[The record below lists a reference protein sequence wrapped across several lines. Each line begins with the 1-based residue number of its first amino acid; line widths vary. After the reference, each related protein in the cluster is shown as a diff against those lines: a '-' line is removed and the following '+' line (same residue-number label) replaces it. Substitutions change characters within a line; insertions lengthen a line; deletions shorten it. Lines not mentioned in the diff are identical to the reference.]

1 MVKMG
6 AVWDR
11 TAEFLTDNLNAVLP
25 IALLAFFVPA
35 SIDGALSSLTTNA
48 SGQLALVLSLLWVA
62 FGVLSLWGWLVI
74 TAMAL
79 DANRAAHAGAVARRK
94 LLPALLVTL
103 ALFAGSMLLL
113 APVALSVSA
122 WFAGGSTIEISTV
135 SALYLVAVAAV
146 LLWLGARLLPWLP
159 ALVAGES
166 LLAAV
171 PRAWALT
178 RGVALPI
185 LGVVLLWFVVMVVAV
200 LATHTVFGSVF
211 ELISGPPSSGV
222 GLSSVLTSVMV
233 AAVRTGFTVLAPAF
247 AAKLYLALAA
257 GRETALPA

>member
-11 TAEFLTDNLNAVLP
+11 TAEFLTDNLHAVLP

-35 SIDGALSSLTTNA
+35 SIDGAMSNLTTNA
-48 SGQLALVLSLLWVA
+48 SQELALVLGVLWVA

-94 LLPALLVTL
+94 LAPALIITL
-103 ALFAGSMLLL
+103 ALFIASMLLL
-113 APVALSVSA
+113 APVALSISH
-122 WFAGGSTIEISTV
+122 WFTGGSTIEISTAA
-135 SALYLVAVAAV
+135 ALYLVAVCIL
-146 LLWLGARLLPWLP
+146 LLWLGARLLLWLP

-171 PRAWALT
+171 PRSWALT
-178 RGVALPI
+178 RGATLAI
-185 LGVVLLWFVVMVVAV
+185 LGVMLLWFVVMVVAV

-211 ELISGPPSSGV
+211 ELISGPPTSGV

-257 GRETALPA
+257 RRETALAA